1 VRVTPDSYSRRKQR
15 YLNILFNLAFYL
27 HFILW
32 GLYFSL
38 VILPI
43 VAVLAK
49 LNPRIEQSAF
59 RFADYFY
66 RSLITLLESLGAIS
80 IAEFSGQSHL
90 NLHEP
95 CIYIS
100 NHRTMLDILIYL
112 ARIRNATALIK
123 AGPSR
128 EVVTDTSET
137 STKRTRMPGWW
148 APFISVAL
156 HRLGYIRMPP
166 GKGDMEG
173 LAQTIEDCRGALR
186 QKRSIIIFPE
196 GTRSKTG
203 RLQQFLILP
212 FKLAYEENIPIV
224 PLVIHNP
231 VPLMPK
237 GSIWFD
243 IPYRV
248 PIRIRALEPIVP
260 SKRLDPSS
268 LMMKARKEISREL
281 HSMDEAFGELKL
293 EQSREHSDNP

>member
-1 VRVTPDSYSRRKQR
+1 MNRDSCSSRKRR
-15 YLNILFNLAFYL
+15 YLNFLFNLAFYL

-38 VILPI
+38 VILPTI
-43 VAVLAK
+43 AVLSR
-49 LNPRIEQSAF
+49 LNPRIEKTAF
-59 RFADYFY
+59 RFAEFFY
-66 RSLITLLESLGAIS
+66 RSLIRLLESLGAIS
-80 IAEFSGQSHL
+80 IAEFSGQSNL

-100 NHRTMLDILIYL
+100 NHRTMLDVLIYL
-112 ARIRNATALIK
+112 TRIRNATALIK

-128 EVVTDTSET
+128 EVITDTSET

-166 GKGDMEG
+166 GKSDMEG
-173 LAQTIEDCRGALR
+173 LSQTIEECREALR

-196 GTRSKTG
+196 GTRSRTG
-203 RLQQFLILP
+203 RLQQFLTLP
-212 FKLAYEENIPIV
+212 FKLAYEESVPIV

-231 VPLMPK
+231 IPLMPK

-243 IPYRV
+243 IPFCV
-248 PIRIRALEPIVP
+248 PIRIRALEPILP
-260 SKRLDPSS
+260 SKRMDSSS

-281 HSMDEAFGELKL
+281 RAMDEAFGEWKL
-293 EQSREHSDNP
+293 EQSTEHSDNP